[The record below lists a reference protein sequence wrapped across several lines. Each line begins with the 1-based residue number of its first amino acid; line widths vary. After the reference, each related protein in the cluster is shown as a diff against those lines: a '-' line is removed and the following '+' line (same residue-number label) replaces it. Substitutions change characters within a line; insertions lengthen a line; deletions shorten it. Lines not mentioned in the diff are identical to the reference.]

1 LKFKKEI
8 SLKSKNP
15 ILLALNSPYSFLLL
29 FFHIIFHPTPF
40 PLIGSELRTLVTDPN
55 LVKEIFSE
63 PLEHSKLDV
72 QVITPKEMVGQFSL
86 AAVNGEEW
94 VLHPELLDPAFHSEP
109 IKVGI

>member
-1 LKFKKEI
+1 LTFFN
-8 SLKSKNP
+8 KNSVSCCP
-15 ILLALNSPYSFLLL
+15 GDKWFYYL
-29 FFHIIFHPTPF
+29 
-40 PLIGSELRTLVTDPN
+40 GSELRTLVTDPN